1 MTKAIRKKGIIA
13 ICIILLGWMIM
24 TMVKA
29 SSYSVLV
36 ADDFSH
42 GNTVGVFHTSFWNYL
57 VASFQYAVKEYLEWQ
72 GTYFSMFIQALLSPI
87 NNYGMRQLRCV
98 MAVNSL

>member
-42 GNTVGVFHTSFWNYL
+42 GNAVGVFHGR
-57 VASFQYAVKEYLEWQ
+57 E
-72 GTYFSMFIQALLSPI
+72 PI
-87 NNYGMRQLRCV
+87 SQCLFRRY
-98 MAVNSL
+98 